1 MAEVGDISVHDVH
14 TVEAGFD
21 DFPDGKSPFVSVSL
35 RLDLRTLQSARVALM
50 FPADRKDF
58 AAKLVAAINA
68 VCSED
73 RKAPEAQG
81 DPRAPSQGVG

>member
-14 TVEAGFD
+14 TVEAELFEIS
-21 DFPDGKSPFVSVSL
+21 DGKSPFVSVSL
-35 RLDLRTLQSARVALM
+35 RLDFCMLASARVALM